1 MGIKGLAEDMGISF
15 STVHKTDAGRGI
27 GKMRHT
33 NTQEPWMG
41 NRSAQDR
48 WRKQYCRH
56 THAECD
62 SSSAGEAHVSNEI
75 QYERHGAARKSAKQ
89 REAESVQS
97 AVAGSV
103 ARQKQQRQK
112 QQQRWHVALE
122 KNRFF
127 EEHEA
132 FLAQSAASR
141 AEHAKEVEELKGTRS
156 PTRHAMALQSHR
168 CSCCRWML
176 CPSL

>member
-1 MGIKGLAEDMGISF
+1 MR
-15 STVHKTDAGRGI
+15 KTRCSKEVSEAAGSR
-27 GKMRHT
+27 
-33 NTQEPWMG
+33 
-41 NRSAQDR
+41 
-48 WRKQYCRH
+48 
-56 THAECD
+56 
-62 SSSAGEAHVSNEI
+62 
-75 QYERHGAARKSAKQ
+75 
-89 REAESVQS
+89 SVQS

-122 KNRFF
+122 KNRFS

-156 PTRHAMALQSHR
+156 LTRHAMALQSHR
-168 CSCCRWML
+168 CSLLQVDAVSEPLTSKLENSMKGTAGSRRTL
-176 CPSL
+176 VL

>member
-1 MGIKGLAEDMGISF
+1 M
-15 STVHKTDAGRGI
+15 
-27 GKMRHT
+27 
-33 NTQEPWMG
+33 
-41 NRSAQDR
+41 
-48 WRKQYCRH
+48 
-56 THAECD
+56 

-75 QYERHGAARKSAKQ
+75 QYARHGAVS
-89 REAESVQS
+89 EAAGSRSVQS

-122 KNRFF
+122 KNRFS

-168 CSCCRWML
+168 RSCCRWML